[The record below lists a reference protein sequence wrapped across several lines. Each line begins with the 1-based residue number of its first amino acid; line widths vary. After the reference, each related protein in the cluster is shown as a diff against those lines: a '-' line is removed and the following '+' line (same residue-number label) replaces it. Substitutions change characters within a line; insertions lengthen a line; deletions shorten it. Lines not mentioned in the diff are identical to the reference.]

1 MFQFRPFPSYAYLIQ
16 RTILKYCLSGFPHS
30 EIHGYIGYLL
40 LPVAYRSLSRPS
52 SAPDAKAFPL
62 RSFQLDLSNH
72 LLILKVELCRQFN
85 RIFEIVIVTHLYDVP
100 QLKLKIR
107 SSVLS
112 NKRPLCCLA
121 YHFFITLFSFQGSIF
136 QLLLQPDL
144 KICLYARSSN
154 PTTTVVS
161 VSRPPDEIRL
171 YLALHARCNLLVG
184 PSGLEPPTL
193 RLSVVRSS
201 QLSYG
206 PVRRHKLHIPRRTA
220 CSTSRSF
227 RCVSSSSQTRFAGL
241 CSDFGRLAIILFS
254 RFPQKRMLLWDG
266 GDSRDRTG
274 DLLLAR
280 QALSQLSYIP
290 KLSSLPA
297 DFIACA
303 L

>member
-16 RTILKYCLSGFPHS
+16 RTMLKYCLSGFPHS
-30 EIHGYIGYLL
+30 EIHGYNGYLL

-154 PTTTVVS
+154 PTTNVTGM
-161 VSRPPDEIRL
+161 
-171 YLALHARCNLLVG
+171 VG

-241 CSDFGRLAIILFS
+241 CSDFGRLAIILFFRS
-254 RFPQKRMLLWDG
+254 PQKRMLLWDG
-266 GDSRDRTG
+266 RDSRDRTG

-303 L
+303 F

>member
-16 RTILKYCLSGFPHS
+16 RTMLKYCLSGFPHS
-30 EIHGYIGYLL
+30 EIHGYNGYLL

-154 PTTTVVS
+154 PTTNVTGM
-161 VSRPPDEIRL
+161 
-171 YLALHARCNLLVG
+171 VG

-241 CSDFGRLAIILFS
+241 CSDVERLAIILFFRS
-254 RFPQKRMLLWDG
+254 PQKRMLLWDG

>member
-1 MFQFRPFPSYAYLIQ
+1 MP
-16 RTILKYCLSGFPHS
+16 CLSLLH
-30 EIHGYIGYLL
+30 YIVQFSRFD
-40 LPVAYRSLSRPS
+40 LPT
-52 SAPDAKAFPL
+52 AFAA
-62 RSFQLDLSNH
+62 RFEDLS
-72 LLILKVELCRQFN
+72 LCQVF
-85 RIFEIVIVTHLYDVP
+85 
-100 QLKLKIR
+100 K
-107 SSVLS
+107 S
-112 NKRPLCCLA
+112 NNK
-121 YHFFITLFSFQGSIF
+121 S
-136 QLLLQPDL
+136 
-144 KICLYARSSN
+144 
-154 PTTTVVS
+154 VVS
-161 VSRPPDEIRL
+161 VSRPPDEIRS

-241 CSDFGRLAIILFS
+241 CSDFERLAIILFFRS
-254 RFPQKRMLLWDG
+254 PQKRMLLWDG

-297 DFIACA
+297 DFITCA

>member
-16 RTILKYCLSGFPHS
+16 RTILEYCSSGFPHS
-30 EIHGYIGYLL
+30 EIHGYNGYLL

-107 SSVLS
+107 SFKLYVQKTSLLPCLS
-112 NKRPLCCLA
+112 LL
-121 YHFFITLFSFQGSIF
+121 HSTLFSFQGSLF

-144 KICLYARSSN
+144 KIRLLPGLQIQRQMSS
-154 PTTTVVS
+154 
-161 VSRPPDEIRL
+161 
-171 YLALHARCNLLVG
+171 ALVG

-206 PVRRHKLHIPRRTA
+206 PLLSLSVPPRVRRTSVLHLQNLAAGQIH
-220 CSTSRSF
+220 
-227 RCVSSSSQTRFAGL
+227 FARG
-241 CSDFGRLAIILFS
+241 FLFS
-254 RFPQKRMLLWDG
+254 RV
-266 GDSRDRTG
+266 
-274 DLLLAR
+274 
-280 QALSQLSYIP
+280 
-290 KLSSLPA
+290 PA
-297 DFIACA
+297 KAYAFVGWWR
-303 L
+303 

>member
-16 RTILKYCLSGFPHS
+16 RTMLKYCLSGFPHS
-30 EIHGYIGYLL
+30 EIHGYNGYLL

-154 PTTTVVS
+154 PTTNVTGM
-161 VSRPPDEIRL
+161 
-171 YLALHARCNLLVG
+171 VG

-206 PVRRHKLHIPRRTA
+206 PVRRHKLHIPPRTA

-241 CSDFGRLAIILFS
+241 CSDFERLAIILFFRS
-254 RFPQKRMLLWDG
+254 PQKRMLLWDG

>member
-16 RTILKYCLSGFPHS
+16 RTMLKYCLSGFPHS
-30 EIHGYIGYLL
+30 EIHGYNGYLL

-154 PTTTVVS
+154 PTTNVTGM
-161 VSRPPDEIRL
+161 
-171 YLALHARCNLLVG
+171 VG

-241 CSDFGRLAIILFS
+241 CSDVGRLAIILF
-254 RFPQKRMLLWDG
+254 FLV
-266 GDSRDRTG
+266 
-274 DLLLAR
+274 
-280 QALSQLSYIP
+280 
-290 KLSSLPA
+290 PA
-297 DFIACA
+297 KAYAFVGWWR
-303 L
+303 

>member
-16 RTILKYCLSGFPHS
+16 RTMLKYCLSGFPHS
-30 EIHGYIGYLL
+30 EIHGYNGYLL

-154 PTTTVVS
+154 PTTNVTGM
-161 VSRPPDEIRL
+161 
-171 YLALHARCNLLVG
+171 VG

-206 PVRRHKLHIPRRTA
+206 PISTAQGLVPSKLNNEQSARCASHIAANAFAFAQTSDQDVRQYLFRLLVELYVALRAPCNCCRCRR
-220 CSTSRSF
+220 
-227 RCVSSSSQTRFAGL
+227 L
-241 CSDFGRLAIILFS
+241 RL
-254 RFPQKRMLLWDG
+254 
-266 GDSRDRTG
+266 
-274 DLLLAR
+274 
-280 QALSQLSYIP
+280 
-290 KLSSLPA
+290 
-297 DFIACA
+297 
-303 L
+303 

>member
-16 RTILKYCLSGFPHS
+16 RTMLKYCLSGFPHS
-30 EIHGYIGYLL
+30 EIHGYNGYLL

-154 PTTTVVS
+154 PTTNVTGM
-161 VSRPPDEIRL
+161 
-171 YLALHARCNLLVG
+171 VG

-241 CSDFGRLAIILFS
+241 CSDFGRLAIILFFRS
-254 RFPQKRMLLWDG
+254 PQKRILLWDG

>member
-1 MFQFRPFPSYAYLIQ
+1 MFQFRPFPTYTYLIQ
-16 RTILKYCLSGFPHS
+16 CTLPRYCRGGFPHS
-30 EIHGYIGYLL
+30 EIHGYSGYLL

-154 PTTTVVS
+154 PTTNVTGM
-161 VSRPPDEIRL
+161 
-171 YLALHARCNLLVG
+171 VG

-206 PVRRHKLHIPRRTA
+206 PVLSLSVPPRVRRTSVLLLQNLA
-220 CSTSRSF
+220 AG
-227 RCVSSSSQTRFAGL
+227 QIHFARG
-241 CSDFGRLAIILFS
+241 FLFS
-254 RFPQKRMLLWDG
+254 RV
-266 GDSRDRTG
+266 
-274 DLLLAR
+274 
-280 QALSQLSYIP
+280 
-290 KLSSLPA
+290 PA
-297 DFIACA
+297 KAYAFVGWWR
-303 L
+303 

>member
-16 RTILKYCLSGFPHS
+16 RTMLKYCLSGFPHS
-30 EIHGYIGYLL
+30 EIHGYNGYLL

-144 KICLYARSSN
+144 KICLTPGLQIQQQMSS
-154 PTTTVVS
+154 
-161 VSRPPDEIRL
+161 
-171 YLALHARCNLLVG
+171 ALVG

-227 RCVSSSSQTRFAGL
+227 RCVSSSSQTRFTGL
-241 CSDFGRLAIILFS
+241 CSDFERLAIILF
-254 RFPQKRMLLWDG
+254 FLV
-266 GDSRDRTG
+266 
-274 DLLLAR
+274 
-280 QALSQLSYIP
+280 
-290 KLSSLPA
+290 PA
-297 DFIACA
+297 KAYAFVGWWR
-303 L
+303 

>member
-16 RTILKYCLSGFPHS
+16 RTILEYCSSGFPHS
-30 EIHGYIGYLL
+30 EIHGYSGYLL

-107 SSVLS
+107 SFKLYVQKTSLLPCLS
-112 NKRPLCCLA
+112 LL
-121 YHFFITLFSFQGSIF
+121 HSTLFSFQGSLF

-144 KICLYARSSN
+144 KIRLLPGLQIQRQMSS
-154 PTTTVVS
+154 
-161 VSRPPDEIRL
+161 
-171 YLALHARCNLLVG
+171 ALVG

-206 PVRRHKLHIPRRTA
+206 PLLSLSVSPRVRRTSVLHLQNLAAGQIH
-220 CSTSRSF
+220 
-227 RCVSSSSQTRFAGL
+227 FARG
-241 CSDFGRLAIILFS
+241 FLFS
-254 RFPQKRMLLWDG
+254 RV
-266 GDSRDRTG
+266 
-274 DLLLAR
+274 
-280 QALSQLSYIP
+280 
-290 KLSSLPA
+290 PA
-297 DFIACA
+297 KAYAFVGWWR
-303 L
+303 

>member
-1 MFQFRPFPSYAYLIQ
+1 MVVHPVSHGVSRVPRYSGSRLPVFIFRYRALTFCGRLSHAVLLISSGHDVCPQPRRTCVPRFGLLRVRSPLLAESRLMSFPGPTSMFQFRPFPSYAYLIQ
-16 RTILKYCLSGFPHS
+16 RTMLKYCLSGFPHS
-30 EIHGYIGYLL
+30 EIHGYNGYLL

-144 KICLYARSSN
+144 KICLTPGLQIQRQMSLVWWARVGSNHRPYDYQSYA
-154 PTTTVVS
+154 
-161 VSRPPDEIRL
+161 
-171 YLALHARCNLLVG
+171 LA
-184 PSGLEPPTL
+184 S
-193 RLSVVRSS
+193 
-201 QLSYG
+201 
-206 PVRRHKLHIPRRTA
+206 
-220 CSTSRSF
+220 
-227 RCVSSSSQTRFAGL
+227 
-241 CSDFGRLAIILFS
+241 
-254 RFPQKRMLLWDG
+254 
-266 GDSRDRTG
+266 
-274 DLLLAR
+274 
-280 QALSQLSYIP
+280 
-290 KLSSLPA
+290 
-297 DFIACA
+297 
-303 L
+303 

>member
-1 MFQFRPFPSYAYLIQ
+1 M
-16 RTILKYCLSGFPHS
+16 LKYCLSGSPHS
-30 EIHGYIGYLL
+30 EIHGYNGYLL

-107 SSVLS
+107 SFKLYVQKTSLLPCLS
-112 NKRPLCCLA
+112 LLH
-121 YHFFITLFSFQGSIF
+121 YIVQFSRF
-136 QLLLQPDL
+136 DL
-144 KICLYARSSN
+144 PTAFAARSEDLSFVRSSD

-206 PVRRHKLHIPRRTA
+206 PLLSLSVSPRVRRTSVLHLQNLAAGQIH
-220 CSTSRSF
+220 
-227 RCVSSSSQTRFAGL
+227 FARG
-241 CSDFGRLAIILFS
+241 FLFS
-254 RFPQKRMLLWDG
+254 RV
-266 GDSRDRTG
+266 
-274 DLLLAR
+274 
-280 QALSQLSYIP
+280 
-290 KLSSLPA
+290 PA
-297 DFIACA
+297 KAYAFVGWWR
-303 L
+303 

>member
-16 RTILKYCLSGFPHS
+16 RTMLKYCLSGFPHS
-30 EIHGYIGYLL
+30 EIHGYNGYLL

-154 PTTTVVS
+154 PTTNVTGM
-161 VSRPPDEIRL
+161 
-171 YLALHARCNLLVG
+171 VG

-206 PVRRHKLHIPRRTA
+206 PVCRHKLHIPRRTA

-241 CSDFGRLAIILFS
+241 CSDFERLAIILFFRS
-254 RFPQKRMLLWDG
+254 PQKRMLLWDG

>member
-16 RTILKYCLSGFPHS
+16 RTMLKYCLSGFPHS
-30 EIHGYIGYLL
+30 EIHGYNGYLL

-144 KICLYARSSN
+144 KICLTPGLQIQQQMSS
-154 PTTTVVS
+154 
-161 VSRPPDEIRL
+161 
-171 YLALHARCNLLVG
+171 ALVG

-206 PVRRHKLHIPRRTA
+206 PISTAQGLVPSKLNNEQTARCAPHIAANAFAFAQTSDQDVRQYL
-220 CSTSRSF
+220 F
-227 RCVSSSSQTRFAGL
+227 RLLVELYVALRAPCNS
-241 CSDFGRLAIILFS
+241 GR
-254 RFPQKRMLLWDG
+254 
-266 GDSRDRTG
+266 
-274 DLLLAR
+274 
-280 QALSQLSYIP
+280 Y
-290 KLSSLPA
+290 
-297 DFIACA
+297 
-303 L
+303 

>member
-16 RTILKYCLSGFPHS
+16 RTMLKYCLSGFPHS
-30 EIHGYIGYLL
+30 EIHGYNGYLL

-154 PTTTVVS
+154 PTTNVTGM
-161 VSRPPDEIRL
+161 
-171 YLALHARCNLLVG
+171 VG

-201 QLSYG
+201 QLSSG

-241 CSDFGRLAIILFS
+241 CSDFERLAIILFFRS
-254 RFPQKRMLLWDG
+254 PQKRMLLWDG

>member
-16 RTILKYCLSGFPHS
+16 RTMLKYCLSGFPHS

-154 PTTTVVS
+154 PTTNVTGM
-161 VSRPPDEIRL
+161 
-171 YLALHARCNLLVG
+171 VG

-241 CSDFGRLAIILFS
+241 CSDFERLAIILFFRS
-254 RFPQKRMLLWDG
+254 PQKRMLLWDG